1 MDFRKVVETR
11 GSVRQFEKDPISQD
25 DLRELVRL
33 AGLAPS
39 ANNEQPWKFIVV
51 TNHALLEDMAAAVR
65 RKLGELLPDEPGKGP
80 ENDKSRVEWFS
91 TFFVDAPALIAVARS
106 PYQAVVDSLLEKAR
120 LGHDQIS
127 EMRCHPD
134 IQSIGAAIENLM
146 LAATDMGLGACWLSG
161 PLVARKELEQILEVS
176 EPWSLAAMVAVGKPA
191 VEVRQK
197 EKKPLEEIIEFRA

>member
-1 MDFRKVVETR
+1 M
-11 GSVRQFEKDPISQD
+11 
-25 DLRELVRL
+25 RL

-51 TNHALLEDMAAAVR
+51 TNHGLLENRAAAVR
-65 RKLGELLPDEPGKGP
+65 SRLAGLLPDEPGKGP

-120 LGHDQIS
+120 LSHDQIS

-146 LAATDMGLGACWLSG
+146 LAATDMAWAHAGSAARWWRARNWSSSLGISG
-161 PLVARKELEQILEVS
+161 Q
-176 EPWSLAAMVAVGKPA
+176 WSLAALVAVGKPA

-197 EKKPLEEIIEFRA
+197 EKKPLDGIIEFRA